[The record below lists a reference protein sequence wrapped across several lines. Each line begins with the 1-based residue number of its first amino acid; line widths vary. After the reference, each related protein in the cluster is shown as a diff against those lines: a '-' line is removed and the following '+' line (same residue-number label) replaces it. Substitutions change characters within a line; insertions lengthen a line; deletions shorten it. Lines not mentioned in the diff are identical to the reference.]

1 MDRLKKNKTEKKT
14 KEKKKLKNFIIKIK
28 KTNIKKIKKI
38 FTKYKIIKKLIIL
51 SVIKNNQFIVNNFL
65 NWLKILNYIEKDN
78 FFNYIDNYLFQLFL
92 KKLTKNNKNSFILKN
107 KITNEENKKILEKLI
122 KKDKSKI
129 KNYFYNY
136 NEIKEKKIEE
146 KKKILI
152 NELKKKN
159 SIEEKL
165 YIINIIDNIIKKKN
179 KIEEKL
185 YLILFY
191 KIGKKLKKKNNL
203 KTKLIT
209 GKIIF
214 DKLIKSTKKI
224 IKKNKKKIF
233 GIKIKEKYKKNIIA
247 IMHSFPC
254 FYRKKKFK
262 KIKNIKRIKYCLKI
276 TKKIIDL
283 S

>member
-129 KNYFYNY
+129 KNYFY
-136 NEIKEKKIEE
+136 
-146 KKKILI
+146 
-152 NELKKKN
+152 
-159 SIEEKL
+159 KL
-165 YIINIIDNIIKKKN
+165 
-179 KIEEKL
+179 
-185 YLILFY
+185 
-191 KIGKKLKKKNNL
+191 
-203 KTKLIT
+203 
-209 GKIIF
+209 
-214 DKLIKSTKKI
+214 
-224 IKKNKKKIF
+224 
-233 GIKIKEKYKKNIIA
+233 
-247 IMHSFPC
+247 
-254 FYRKKKFK
+254 
-262 KIKNIKRIKYCLKI
+262 
-276 TKKIIDL
+276 
-283 S
+283 